1 MHRNRTWTL
10 DPPEWRTQ
18 RNRLLPIEGGDGSTL
33 NLDFTTGILDPRITF
48 TRDTNATF
56 VNAQGYVQYALANMQ
71 PNTNFDGIGG
81 TTYQLPWG
89 GFLGTGASFERLSS
103 GVLKCKAATSGAVAN
118 SNRAFLTTTATIPIG
133 LPITLKVTIQDKVV
147 LSTLDLVNFLS
158 FTNATTS
165 YTQYYVNGVKK
176 ETTFTEVVIG
186 DVITLTVLPTQANGA
201 FRVGLGCN
209 VNLSLNNYVTIA
221 NVMLQQGEDFNSTYT
236 YLPNSSTTVG
246 NYSTPRFDYS
256 PTNIGEPRGL
266 LIEGTSKSFITLSE
280 TFSSV
285 IWGVGTGAG
294 NDVVLTTV
302 NTSETLSPNG
312 FNNAAKLTKPVPAVP
327 GQNGYGFI
335 RQTSINVGPPSGPRT
350 ISIWVK
356 QPTSNA
362 ARYFGLRATGD
373 GFAPSIA
380 SRHAT
385 FDLQTG
391 TVVANAGTALYTNVS
406 IVPYRNGWY
415 RISATTPSMAGE
427 TPAGLIVASY
437 SIVRS
442 DDGEENNAESGA
454 VYIWGPQLEIGTG
467 ASSYIPTGASTVAR
481 TEDMAY
487 ISGTNFS
494 SWFTGASTGTMLVEY
509 YRSEKSSTA
518 ALART
523 ILATREAANQ
533 HFHLKHDTSGTTVVL
548 ADSAADKAT
557 ASYLYGGRNRT
568 AFTYNGASNASVRL
582 VTNGETITTA
592 VTSNT
597 TPANAT
603 HLTLGYP
610 SITLPTTNNAAAHL
624 NSTISK
630 IKYYP
635 TVLTDNV
642 LKEITSPNYVAPT
655 FDANFTTM
663 STGADLTAKGFIF
676 NRLSPATVIG
686 SQGHVQYADANMFRS
701 SNDLSGTGWTRN
713 NLVTPVA
720 PSGIPAPNGSTTD
733 ITTCIPDTVNTQ
745 DHRIIQNTTLSL
757 GVVYNISFYVKP
769 NGYNY
774 FYLFDNSANSYSM
787 TFNLITNTVI
797 STSGTSNVVIGTPDA
812 AGWRKISFSF
822 VQSTSTTGNTF
833 IFKVHPDANFG
844 SFAGNGTSGVLVWG
858 FQLNPGTAASTYFPT
873 TTAAYHA
880 PRFDNTV
887 LTSRTN
893 FILQSNSFTVT
904 PTWGQANGTH
914 AATLQTGFEAAPF
927 GLGGTATRI
936 TSSNENAGIKQVLS
950 LPNIAGKIIVVSFY
964 AKSNKVGNQNFAV
977 TLSSSITLTTEA
989 TTVWQR
995 FGFVSVNPLT
1005 EVTLFGGFFSTDTLD
1020 LSIFGFQVEYVP
1032 TATVATDYIPTTTL
1046 PVTVNTTAVNGLLM
1060 EGQTTNDI
1068 FFSENISTGNWTV
1081 QAFPDSYPTVN
1092 ITGGVAPNNTNTAN
1106 LLTEGTTGDFSR
1118 SIYQFKSAAAG
1129 TYTYS
1134 VWVKAVSGNTRF
1146 VRLVLSSGAGDFV
1159 YVTVNISTGAITE
1172 SAAFRGTAT
1181 APSATVTPYPNSWYR
1196 IALTGT
1202 LASGKTFVFIIPSN
1216 TGTFAVSTTDYG
1228 RISYV
1233 GTGAQ
1238 FAVWGVQVEAGS
1250 GTSSY
1255 IPTGASAVTRAAD
1268 QCEMTS
1274 GVSNLYDA
1282 IASTGT
1288 MLIDVSHS
1296 TLQNTNG
1303 GIELGVGTGNQTN
1316 NNRVSFRRDGTII
1329 GSTGLDFTAT
1339 GGGQRFKTVAAFAPR
1354 DLASSRNNGTPIL
1367 SAANPSLNG
1376 MNSIKFYIDA
1386 FNSGSLPVYGV
1397 VKQIQIWSTRLYNST
1412 IQKLSAL

>member
-33 NLDFTTGILDPRITF
+33 NLDFTKGMLDSRLNF
-48 TRDTNATF
+48 SRASSATF
-56 VNAQGYVQYALANMQ
+56 VNSQGYVVNVGENVF
-71 PNTNFDGIGG
+71 PNSAFNDSNSPPQGW
-81 TTYQLPWG
+81 L
-89 GFLGTGASFERLSS
+89 GFGLS
-103 GVLKCKAATSGAVAN
+103 A
-118 SNRAFLTTTATIPIG
+118 TATI
-133 LPITLKVTIQDKVV
+133 TIPA
-147 LSTLDLVNFLS
+147 
-158 FTNATTS
+158 TNTEARKISTTS
-165 YTQYYVNGVKK
+165 VSEQPFIYTAPPVNQGLVYTASIEILEVTDPTAQSMQYAQC
-176 ETTFTEVVIG
+176 
-186 DVITLTVLPTQANGA
+186 ITAPFG
-201 FRVGLGCN
+201 
-209 VNLSLNNYVTIA
+209 
-221 NVMLQQGEDFNSTYT
+221 
-236 YLPNSSTTVG
+236 SSTTYYMNGINKGTGLGVITETG
-246 NYSTPRFDYS
+246 ILSLVYTAGSSSQIRIGFANTPKTNCSVTFKAPQHQQGVVINRSTFYRRTFAEGAYYAPRFDFS
-256 PTNIGEPRGL
+256 PTTIGQPKGL
-266 LIEGTSKSFITLSE
+266 LIEAAIKNHVTYSANFANSP
-280 TFSSV
+280 
-285 IWGVGTGAG
+285 WGVGTGAG
-294 NDVVLTTV
+294 NDVVLTTA
-302 NTSETLSPNG
+302 NTSETLSPSG
-312 FNNAAKLTKPVPAVP
+312 LNNAAKITKPVPAVV

-335 RQTSINVGPPSGPRT
+335 RQTSINLGPPSGPRT

-373 GFAPSIA
+373 GFAPTTA
-380 SRHAT
+380 SYHAT

-391 TVVANAGTALYTNVS
+391 TIVANAGTALYTNVS
-406 IVPYRNGWY
+406 IVPYRDGWY
-415 RISATTPSMAGE
+415 RISATTPSMTGE
-427 TPAGLIVASY
+427 VPAGLIVASY

-442 DDGEENNAESGA
+442 DDGEENNAQSGA

-467 ASSYIPTGASTVAR
+467 ASSYIPTGASTVTR
-481 TEDMAY
+481 EKDVCYIPVSTIGFNTNGGTFVTSFYRGENDMGLSTQEGSVFNTDYADTRWLSIGSGY
-487 ISGTNFS
+487 KATTFKLGAWNGAINKTGVGIAGLNKAAGSYASWANGSNAAIFTANGATAVSGTVSNLG
-494 SWFTGASTGTMLVEY
+494 TTPNNIMIGAASINSPYNGSGTRDYLNNSIASLKY
-509 YRSEKSSTA
+509 FPRAFTA
-518 ALART
+518 AQL
-523 ILATREAANQ
+523 
-533 HFHLKHDTSGTTVVL
+533 
-548 ADSAADKAT
+548 
-557 ASYLYGGRNRT
+557 
-568 AFTYNGASNASVRL
+568 
-582 VTNGETITTA
+582 ETITD
-592 VTSNT
+592 
-597 TPANAT
+597 PA
-603 HLTLGYP
+603 
-610 SITLPTTNNAAAHL
+610 
-624 NSTISK
+624 
-630 IKYYP
+630 
-635 TVLTDNV
+635 
-642 LKEITSPNYVAPT
+642 YVAPT
-655 FDANFTTM
+655 FEANFTTM
-663 STGADLTAKGFIF
+663 STGADLTTKGFIF
-676 NRLSPATVIG
+676 NRLSPATVI
-686 SQGHVQYADANMFRS
+686 SSKGHVEYADANMFRS
-701 SNDLSGTGWTRN
+701 SNDLSGTSWTKN
-713 NLVTPVA
+713 NLITPVA
-720 PSGIPAPNGSTTD
+720 PSGIPAPSGSTTD
-733 ITTCIPDTVNTQ
+733 ITTVIPDTVNTQ
-745 DHRIIQNTTLSL
+745 DHRIIQSTTLSL

-893 FILQSNSFTVT
+893 LILQSNSFITGSTLIAPWAQKYGANPVTLTANYTAAGTPVDFSDPVTRFVSTVINSGIT
-904 PTWGQANGTH
+904 QP
-914 AATLQTGFEAAPF
+914 LQVP
-927 GLGGTATRI
+927 
-936 TSSNENAGIKQVLS
+936 VV
-950 LPNIAGKIIVVSFY
+950 AGKIAVLSFFM
-964 AKSNKVGNQNFAV
+964 KSNSANEQNIQVSWNSLGDLYVVTATSAWTRAKISLGTAITEI
-977 TLSSSITLTTEA
+977 TLSGYLASLDISIC
-989 TTVWQR
+989 
-995 FGFVSVNPLT
+995 GM
-1005 EVTLFGGFFSTDTLD
+1005 
-1020 LSIFGFQVEYVP
+1020 QVEYVTP
-1032 TATVATDYIPTTTL
+1032 PNNPSAYIPTTTL
-1046 PVTVNTTAVNGLLM
+1046 SVTVNTTAVNGLLM

-1274 GVSNLYDA
+1274 GVSNLYNA

-1316 NNRVSFRRDGTII
+1316 NNRISFRRDGTII

-1339 GGGQRFKTVAAFAPR
+1339 GGGQRFKTVAAFAPS